1 MLVNGDLQGLS
12 AYIKINTM
20 NIQVDENISLEFL
33 EEFHAESLLNLVNSN
48 RAYLREW
55 LPWVDNM
62 QNVANFASYISD
74 TKKRAAD
81 KTDFGYAIIIDK
93 NIVGRIG
100 LHHINYQ
107 NRIAEIGYWLA
118 SGLQGRGIIFNS
130 CKAIIN
136 YSFKE
141 LGLNRIEIKCG
152 IGNDKSR
159 AIAEKLQFK
168 QEGIL
173 RQGELLNGKF
183 IDLYLYATLKEEWN
197 LINLL

>member
-1 MLVNGDLQGLS
+1 M
-12 AYIKINTM
+12 IIR
-20 NIQVDENISLEFL
+20 VDDTISLEFL
-33 EEFHAESLLNLVNSN
+33 EEIHAESLFNLVNGN

-55 LPWVDNM
+55 LPWVDQM
-62 QNVANFASYISD
+62 QTVANFTYYISD
-74 TKKRAAD
+74 TKKRVAD

-118 SGLQGRGIIFNS
+118 DGLQGKGIMTKS
-130 CKAIIN
+130 CTAIIDHA
-136 YSFKE
+136 FKD

-152 IGNDKSR
+152 IGNVKSR
-159 AIAEKLQFK
+159 AIAERLHFK

-173 RQGELLNGKF
+173 RQAELLNGQF
-183 IDLYLYATLKEEWN
+183 IDLYLYSMLKEEWN
-197 LINLL
+197 PVNPL

>member
-1 MLVNGDLQGLS
+1 M
-12 AYIKINTM
+12 K
-20 NIQVDENISLEFL
+20 IQVDETISLEFL
-33 EEFHAESLLNLVNSN
+33 EEIHAESLFNVVNNN
-48 RAYLREW
+48 RTYLREW
-55 LPWVDNM
+55 LPWVDHM
-62 QNVANFASYISD
+62 QTVANFAYYISD

-100 LHHINYQ
+100 LHHINYP

-118 SGLQGRGIIFNS
+118 GGLQGRGIIFKS
-130 CKAIIN
+130 CKALISH
-136 YSFKE
+136 SFKE

-159 AIAEKLQFK
+159 AIAEKLQFR

-173 RQGELLNGKF
+173 KQAELLNGKF
-183 IDLYLYATLKEEWN
+183 IDLYLYAMLKQEWQN
-197 LINLL
+197 LNV

>member
-1 MLVNGDLQGLS
+1 ME
-12 AYIKINTM
+12 
-20 NIQVDENISLEFL
+20 IQVDEIISLEML
-33 EEFHAESLLNLVNSN
+33 EEIHAESLLNLVNAN
-48 RAYLREW
+48 RYYLREW

-62 QNVANFASYISD
+62 QTVANFTYYISD
-74 TKKRAAD
+74 TKKRAAA

-100 LHHINYQ
+100 LHHINYP

-118 SGLQGRGIIFNS
+118 NGFQGRGIIAKS
-130 CKAIIN
+130 CKALIN
-136 YSFKE
+136 HAFKE
-141 LGLNRIEIKCG
+141 LGLNRIEIKCA

-173 RQGELLNGKF
+173 RQAELLNGKF
-183 IDLYLYATLKEEWN
+183 IDLYLYAMLKEDWN
-197 LINLL
+197 AINPL